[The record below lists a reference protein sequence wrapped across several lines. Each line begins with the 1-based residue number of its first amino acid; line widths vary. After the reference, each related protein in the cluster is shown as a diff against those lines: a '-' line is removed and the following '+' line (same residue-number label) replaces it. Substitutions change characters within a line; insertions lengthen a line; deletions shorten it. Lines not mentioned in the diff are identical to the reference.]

1 MSTIGERIRSIRK
14 LHKLNQTEFASI
26 IKVSQGTLSELE
38 QDKYKPSLDI
48 VMALYDQFKTDLYW
62 LVYGFDQV
70 SDVSISKGLGDSEAR
85 LISEYRNL
93 KPSDQ
98 DEIRDFIK
106 LKIHR
111 YHSK

>member
-14 LHKLNQTEFASI
+14 LHKYNQTEFAVI
-26 IKVSQGTLSELE
+26 IGISQGTLSELE
-38 QDKYKPSLDI
+38 LDKYKPSLDI
-48 VMALYDQFKTDLYW
+48 VMALHDQFKTDLYW
-62 LVYGFDQV
+62 LVYGLDQV
-70 SDVSISKGLGDSEAR
+70 SDVTVSKGHGDSEVR

-111 YHSK
+111 YHLK